1 MNLTMKNLLVQCLE
15 DGQAM
20 DPSKYP
26 SQVLCLANNINFCLQ
41 CEQAVASMTLPPLL
55 AKYKVNEE

>member
-1 MNLTMKNLLVQCLE
+1 MKNLLVQCLE

-41 CEQAVASMTLPPLL
+41 CEPAVANMTLPPLL